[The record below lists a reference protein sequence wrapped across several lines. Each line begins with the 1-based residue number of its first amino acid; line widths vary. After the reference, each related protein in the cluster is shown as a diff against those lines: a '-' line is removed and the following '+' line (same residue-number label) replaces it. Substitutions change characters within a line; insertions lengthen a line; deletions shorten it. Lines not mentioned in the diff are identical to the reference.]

1 MRKLRLYWTYL
12 KAQWQ
17 MFLEYRGDIFIFTLD
32 GIIAPLIGLS
42 VWLSIS
48 AGNPNLALSS
58 SQLIF
63 YFLAV
68 FIVSTSTS
76 AWGAY
81 FIAEDIRKGDF
92 SKYLTKPFGMF
103 EDYAIRNIAEKIHKL
118 IFIFLVN
125 IMLLLIFYKS
135 FDLSQ
140 MHINSFSVI
149 LFAVSLLLG
158 AVTYF
163 LMDVI
168 IGVCAFRFQDI
179 DFLRGIHSM
188 ARDLLSGKV
197 IPLILMPSSLS
208 ALLMFSPYRYVV
220 SFPVEIM
227 LGKLTNEQLVIGFIT
242 EICWLLVFFIIY
254 KFLYAKGVKLYQ
266 GSGG

>member
-1 MRKLRLYWTYL
+1 MRKLRLYWVYL
-12 KAQWQ
+12 KAEWQ

-32 GIIAPLIGLS
+32 GIVAPLVGLS

-48 AGNPNLALSS
+48 AGNANLALSS
-58 SQLIF
+58 SQLVF
-63 YFLAV
+63 YFLTV
-68 FIVSTSTS
+68 FMVSTSTS

-125 IMLLLIFYKS
+125 IILIFIFYKS

-140 MHINSFSVI
+140 IHINLFSVT
-149 LFAVSLLLG
+149 LFTISLFMG
-158 AVTYF
+158 AIMYF
-163 LMDVI
+163 LMDII
-168 IGVCAFRFQDI
+168 IGICAFWFQDI

-197 IPLILMPSSLS
+197 IPLVLMPSSLS
-208 ALLMFSPYRYVV
+208 VLLIYSPYRYVV

-227 LGKLTNEQLVIGFIT
+227 LGKLTNEQLVVGFMT
-242 EICWLLVFFIIY
+242 EISWLSLFLIIY
-254 KFLYAKGVKLYQ
+254 KFLFAKGIKTYQ